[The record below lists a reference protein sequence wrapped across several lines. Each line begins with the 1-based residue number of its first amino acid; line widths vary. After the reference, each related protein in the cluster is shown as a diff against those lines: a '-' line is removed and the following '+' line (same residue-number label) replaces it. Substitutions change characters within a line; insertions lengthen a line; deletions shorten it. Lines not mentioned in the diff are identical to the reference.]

1 MLCEK
6 CKKNEAKINLVK
18 IVNGEKQQIWL
29 CEECAK
35 NISSIPFLSSIP
47 DGVGFPFQEILNG
60 LLTGVENTNIKDEKE
75 KIKPVCPTCGL
86 TYDEFKKTKKAG
98 CPDCYSVFKDQIK
111 AIIKNVHGEKIH
123 QGRIPSKAHKE
134 FFQRD
139 KLKNLKQQLQ
149 ILIEEEEYEKAA
161 IIRDEIREIELYI
174 IKSNTDF
181 DKQKCEEE
189 NCNGQLDS

>member
-47 DGVGFPFQEILNG
+47 DGAGFPFQEILNG
-60 LLTGVENTNIKDEKE
+60 LLTGADNANPKMKE
-75 KIKPVCPTCGL
+75 DKIKPVCPTCGL
-86 TYDEFKKTKKAG
+86 TYDEFKKTKKVG
-98 CPDCYSVFKDQIK
+98 CSDCYIVFKDSIR
-111 AIIKNVHGEKIH
+111 AIIKSIHGEKIH
-123 QGRIPSKAHKE
+123 KGRIPGKAHKE
-134 FFQRD
+134 FCQRD

-174 IKSNTDF
+174 IKSNVGTDN
-181 DKQKCEEE
+181 QQYEEE
-189 NCNGQLDS
+189 NFNGKLDS

>member
-18 IVNGEKQQIWL
+18 IVNGERQQIWL

-35 NISSIPFLSSIP
+35 NISNIPFLSSIP
-47 DGVGFPFQEILNG
+47 DGAGFPFQEILNG
-60 LLTGVENTNIKDEKE
+60 LLTGVENAKPKAEKE
-75 KIKPVCPTCGL
+75 KIKPVCLTCGL
-86 TYDEFKKTKKAG
+86 TYDEFKKTKKVG
-98 CPDCYSVFKDQIK
+98 CPDCYGVFKDSIK
-111 AIIKNVHGEKIH
+111 AIIKDVHGEKTH
-123 QGRIPSKAHKE
+123 KGRIPSRAHKE

-161 IIRDEIREIELYI
+161 VIRDEIREIELYI
-174 IKSNTDF
+174 IRSNIGSDN
-181 DKQKCEEE
+181 QACEEE